1 MINKRVLEATSK
13 DKFLG
18 GEISLFQPIDGYRAN
33 IDSVFLASAITA
45 AKGQTVLD
53 LGCGVGAVS
62 ICLMARVPKVK
73 VVGVEIQKRYAEL
86 ARLNFKING
95 FEADILNCCI
105 NQIPPDFKE
114 LKYDYVFFNP
124 PYFLND
130 TSMGRRNFE
139 KQISKIEGGLIL
151 DDWVNVAIR
160 RCAVKGKIVM
170 IHKVERLS
178 QILKAFESKIGGVE
192 ILPIVSKKGDP
203 AKRILI
209 RGEKGSAA
217 PLKILDPFHVHEGEK
232 FGDYNKNFTVK
243 AERILRHSKE
253 LFWS

>member
-1 MINKRVLEATSK
+1 MLPYA
-13 DKFLG
+13 
-18 GEISLFQPIDGYRAN
+18 
-33 IDSVFLASAITA
+33 
-45 AKGQTVLD
+45 
-53 LGCGVGAVS
+53 GV
-62 ICLMARVPKVK
+62 
-73 VVGVEIQKRYAEL
+73 Q
-86 ARLNFKING
+86 
-95 FEADILNCCI
+95 
-105 NQIPPDFKE
+105 
-114 LKYDYVFFNP
+114 LK
-124 PYFLND
+124 
-130 TSMGRRNFE
+130 
-139 KQISKIEGGLIL
+139 
-151 DDWVNVAIR
+151 
-160 RCAVKGKIVM
+160 KIVM